1 VPVTTRAVVDDDRPF
16 LLDLY
21 RATRADEFAALRAD
35 PQVVRALLDQ
45 QYEAREAGWATSS
58 PGADDLAILLDADP
72 VGRLVLERRPD
83 GIRIVDLAIAPA
95 EQGRG
100 IGTSVLRWVLDEA
113 DAVRVPVMLHVVADN
128 PARRLYERCG
138 FVPVP
143 GDGIHVLM
151 TCPPTNRAAAQPNTA
166 T

>member
-1 VPVTTRAVVDDDRPF
+1 MRVTTRAVVDEDRPF

-35 PQVVRALLDQ
+35 PQVVRALLAQ
-45 QYEAREAGWATSS
+45 QYEARAAGWSTSS
-58 PGADDLAILLDADP
+58 PGADDLVILLGDDP

-83 GIRIVDLAIAPA
+83 GIRIIDLAVAPA
-95 EQGRG
+95 EQGRSV
-100 IGTSVLRWVLDEA
+100 GTSVLRRVLDEA
-113 DAVRVPVMLHVVADN
+113 DAARVPVTLHVVADN

-151 TCPPTNRAAAQPNTA
+151 VRAPTNQAAAQPNTA

>member
-1 VPVTTRAVVDDDRPF
+1 MPVTTRAVIDDDRPF

-21 RATRADEFAALRAD
+21 CATRADEFAALGAD
-35 PQVVRALLDQ
+35 PQVVRALLVQ
-45 QYEAREAGWATSS
+45 QYGAREAGWAMSS
-58 PGADDLAILLDADP
+58 PGADDLVILLGDDP
-72 VGRLVLERRPD
+72 VGRLVLERRAD
-83 GIRIVDLAIAPA
+83 GIRIVDLAVAPA
-95 EQGRG
+95 EQGKG
-100 IGTSVLRWVLDEA
+100 IGTSVLRRVLDEA
-113 DAVRVPVMLHVVADN
+113 DAVRVPVTLHVVADN

-143 GDGIHVLM
+143 GNGSHVLM